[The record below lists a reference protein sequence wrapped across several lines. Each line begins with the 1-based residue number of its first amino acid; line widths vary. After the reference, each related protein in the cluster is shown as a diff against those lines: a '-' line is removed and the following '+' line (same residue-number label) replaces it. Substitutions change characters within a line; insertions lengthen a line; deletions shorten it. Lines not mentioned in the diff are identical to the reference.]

1 MGELT
6 IEQMQQIVSDAP
18 ENSQVVIPCSDGVM
32 YFAQREDG
40 KWFRYSDGYQKWL
53 EYFGKCDPMDLAIKL
68 SDLKAQIDQH
78 YYGQS
83 EEKELEQYADLT
95 GINELTECL
104 QTPDLSEVRKEEL
117 AQDWKGMDGAC
128 AFSLIERHADNWKEI
143 GYMMQ
148 MWLDTNQQ
156 DLKAQLECCRKEN
169 AVLLGKVGELQGQL
183 KTWKGQS
190 MSAMIHGTCSCGEP
204 WNRVIS
210 DREGFSLLHCFNCNN
225 NRYENKEYF
234 GDHEPK
240 TLRGAND

>member
-6 IEQMQQIVSDAP
+6 IEQMQQIVSGAP

-95 GINELTECL
+95 GIKELTECL

-156 DLKAQLECCRKEN
+156 DLKAQLECCRREN
-169 AVLLGKVGELQGQL
+169 AVLLGKVGEGEKRVSELNQWNSNQYELIKRNESHTQSLRHLLQKL
-183 KTWKGQS
+183 IHDDYTTMRPS
-190 MSAMIHGTCSCGEP
+190 MA
-204 WNRVIS
+204 
-210 DREGFSLLHCFNCNN
+210 
-225 NRYENKEYF
+225 YEIQEI
-234 GDHEPK
+234 
-240 TLRGAND
+240 LRGAND